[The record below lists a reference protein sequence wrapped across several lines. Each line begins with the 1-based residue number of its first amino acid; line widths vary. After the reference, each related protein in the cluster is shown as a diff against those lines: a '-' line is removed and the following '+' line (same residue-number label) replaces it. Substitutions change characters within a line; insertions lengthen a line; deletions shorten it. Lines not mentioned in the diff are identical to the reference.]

1 MNDAISAIER
11 AEKNPGHESALV
23 DRMFL
28 PLNALVQQ
36 KAAKHYSSVLAVV
49 QNLAAAGYLSPRQKV
64 AFLDVAEL
72 LLESD
77 DMVLIKV
84 IQVLL
89 IVITRDTVGLP
100 PMASKV
106 LEFCLKAFSNHD
118 SIIKNNV
125 LAVLRQVHSLLFEQY
140 SHRQTKELED
150 VCHEQLDLLISVAS
164 SKPLNLKCLGI
175 DMVTLILVEARKVLR
190 SSKRIT
196 RLLKKSYVPV
206 LESCLGS
213 DAGPFAVVVRS
224 VKSITQLLVTLQ
236 SCYDSYQSVLALANS
251 QHSWQRYL
259 ALESF
264 CTLFS
269 DYHQLQLLNDAVN
282 FANNSPVLF
291 QNT

>member
-1 MNDAISAIER
+1 M
-11 AEKNPGHESALV
+11 L
-23 DRMFL
+23 L
-28 PLNALVQQ
+28 PLNTLMQQ

-49 QNLAAAGYLSPRQKV
+49 QNLAAAGYLSLHQKL
-64 AFLDVAEL
+64 AFLDTAEL
-72 LLESD
+72 LLDSD
-77 DMVLIKV
+77 EMVLIKV

-89 IVITRDTVGLP
+89 IVITHDTVGSP

-106 LEFCLKAFSNHD
+106 LGFCLKAFSNHD

-140 SHRQTKELED
+140 SHYQTKELED
-150 VCHEQLDLLISVAS
+150 VCHEQLDLLISVANNKLLS
-164 SKPLNLKCLGI
+164 LKCLGI

-196 RLLKKSYVPV
+196 ELLKKSYVPQ
-206 LESCLGS
+206 LESCLSS
-213 DAGPFAVVVRS
+213 DAGSFAVVTRG
-224 VKSITQLLVTLQ
+224 VKSMTQLLATLQ
-236 SCYDSYQSVLALANS
+236 SCYDTYHSVLALANS

-291 QNT
+291 KAT